1 MRKMSAPVLK
11 CSHIL
16 TNRQRREI
24 ITYKNEAARDHL
36 IRVIRL
42 SLAVRISGSGGIIG
56 HLSENSK
63 GFLMENTNSDDFNME
78 ALSRS
83 KGTAEKENAAK
94 NIQRKIKAALKSK
107 ASKQKRTSVSP
118 QKISSSKPQ
127 RALPFRLSKKL
138 LFIGSAV
145 IIFII
150 LMGLVIHTSFN
161 NTSNYY
167 LKSAAGAV
175 EIWQGTFSP
184 GGKKRILIMPG
195 VQIPPKIGE
204 VYAKAEVYPLA
215 FNFYVNKADAL
226 MEVPGMP
233 DFVGIKSYLN
243 RALLF
248 ATTQSL
254 RQTAEARINQIDR
267 MILFYKADVA
277 ATKGT
282 RAGLEAALKYLD
294 QVAELNPDDIE
305 AELIKKKKASI
316 RELLKTL

>member
-1 MRKMSAPVLK
+1 
-11 CSHIL
+11 
-16 TNRQRREI
+16 
-24 ITYKNEAARDHL
+24 
-36 IRVIRL
+36 
-42 SLAVRISGSGGIIG
+42 
-56 HLSENSK
+56 
-63 GFLMENTNSDDFNME
+63 MEHVNSDDFNNE
-78 ALSRS
+78 ASS
-83 KGTAEKENAAK
+83 PAKGTAEKEKAEK
-94 NIQRKIKAALKSK
+94 KLRRNIIAQLKTKALKR
-107 ASKQKRTSVSP
+107 KRTSMSP
-118 QKISSSKPQ
+118 QMISSSKPE
-127 RALPFRLSKKL
+127 RSLPLGLSKKRL
-138 LFIGSAV
+138 LFGSAG
-145 IIFII
+145 IIFVI
-150 LMGLVIHTSFN
+150 LIGLVIHTSFN
-161 NTSNYY
+161 NKSHYY

-195 VQIPPKIGE
+195 VQIPSKIKK

-215 FNFYVNKADAL
+215 FDFYVSKADAL

-243 RALLF
+243 RALFF
-248 ATTQSL
+248 ATTQNL

-282 RAGLEAALKYLD
+282 RAGLEAALGYLD

-305 AELIKKKKASI
+305 AELIEKKKASI